1 MPSWTTR
8 FDGATALDTTPQGN
22 VLTNAATGEEIAL
35 AMQRLHLSGRA
46 SPAGALL
53 RVTHA
58 FKAEGEN
65 PMEALYTFMLP
76 RAGTLR
82 RFIVKGEDFEME
94 STLSPRQEAREEY
107 EEGVSEGHLSVLA
120 ETYNDGMVTLSVG
133 QVRPGE
139 MVTVMLDIVQGV
151 DVEDEKFRL
160 RFPFTL
166 APSYHAKGNATA
178 TEAGGKMELPSDI
191 FGDLILPEWKNVPDG
206 LHQVSFKIRVETGG
220 VLDSVASPSHRVL
233 VRPLKDGAAEIELAG
248 SADVPNRDLVVD
260 VKTQEATPTMF
271 ADEEL
276 VSKTT
281 DKDDPAIP
289 EKAPRWTLALP
300 SSLVPKAKDEPRRV
314 CFVVDRSGS
323 MGGVTM
329 ERAKLACEA
338 CISALQPQD
347 YFGLVAFDS
356 SIEKFDKKM
365 GKATDANRKQARK
378 WLAGIDAR
386 GGTHLAEGLGA
397 GVDVLGGPGGDIFLI
412 TDGAVYQT
420 GPIVE
425 QVAAAGTR
433 VHVMGI
439 GAASQDR
446 FLEALGRR
454 SGGVSKMVGVNEDV
468 ATTALD
474 MFNAVRQPVQTDVE
488 ATVKLKGGKKK
499 QEHTVGT
506 IWDGRTILITD
517 DGSKGKLLP
526 VQVTL
531 KWDGGKKVIKPALGH
546 ETPNGLVALLWAG
559 RQIEDLE
566 SSLDMCGQDG
576 PAKSAIER
584 DLKEI
589 STAYSLASR
598 VMSLCAVV
606 KRLGDQA
613 GEQPEQKIV
622 AVGTPEN
629 MQAAGVF
636 GQPTLGM
643 RSLNICA
650 SAGGGGFTSMP
661 GVYTNQVVGASMSG
675 RRSAKRKKGARV
687 RRALMHDSLDSP
699 VFGSS
704 SGGSTTKGITP
715 ISENVTLC
723 CNDSGPSASDGS
735 DMVQDAC
742 FFLDSNNPCG
752 EIVDSLSEEMCNL
765 TIPPGADLVTVLA
778 NLRDDGGLDADDT
791 ETRITLT
798 ALLAIEVLKVSIEKD
813 TSAYDMHLTRMVA
826 FLEAHKDAEN
836 EDILAGVITLIEN
849 RQIKP
854 YMMTHDYLVKAT
866 SIVAGNTP
874 ADEGWQMVISVGTS
888 R

>member
-1 MPSWTTR
+1 MPSWMTSTV
-8 FDGATALDTTPQGN
+8 ALDTTPVGN

-58 FKAEGEN
+58 FKCEGDA

-82 RFIVKGEDFEME
+82 RFIVKGEDFEVE
-94 STLSPRQEAREEY
+94 SSLSAREEARKEY
-107 EEGVSEGHLSVLA
+107 EEGVSNGHLSVLA

-139 MVTVMLDIVQGV
+139 LVTVMLDLVQGV
-151 DVEDEKFRL
+151 EVEDEKFRL

-220 VLDSVASPSHRVL
+220 DLDSVASPSHRVL
-233 VRPLKDGAAEIELAG
+233 VRPLGDGAAEIELAG

-260 VKTQEATPTMF
+260 VKTKEAVPTMF
-271 ADEEL
+271 ADAEL

-281 DKDDPAIP
+281 EKDDPAIP
-289 EKAPRWTLALP
+289 DKAPRWTLALP

-338 CISALQPQD
+338 CISALQPTD
-347 YFGLVAFDS
+347 YFGLVAFDTS
-356 SIEKFDKKM
+356 LEKFDKKM
-365 GKATDANRKQARK
+365 GQATDTNRRQASK
-378 WLAGIDAR
+378 WLAKIDAR
-386 GGTHLAEGLGA
+386 GGTEMAMGLGA

-412 TDGAVYQT
+412 TDGAIYQT
-420 GPIVE
+420 GPLVE

-433 VHVMGI
+433 VHVLGI
-439 GAASQDR
+439 GTASQDR

-454 SGGVSKMVGVNEDV
+454 SGGVSKMISPNEDV

-474 MFNAVRQPVQTDVE
+474 MFNAVRQPVQTDVK
-488 ATVKLKGGKKK
+488 AVVKLKGGKKT
-499 QEHTVGT
+499 QEHEVGT
-506 IWDGRTILITD
+506 IWSGRTILITD

-531 KWDGGKKVIKPALGH
+531 KWDGGKVTVKPALGH

-566 SSLDMCGQDG
+566 SSLDMCQQG

-584 DLKEI
+584 DLKAI
-589 STAYSLASR
+589 STAYGLASR

-636 GQPTLGM
+636 GTRSKGVM
-643 RSLNICA
+643 RGISVNFCA
-650 SAGGGGFTSMP
+650 SGQSLGLGGLS
-661 GVYTNQVVGASMSG
+661 NA
-675 RRSAKRKKGARV
+675 
-687 RRALMHDSLDSP
+687 
-699 VFGSS
+699 VFGSAAM
-704 SGGSTTKGITP
+704 GGSPRRSSRRAKLSLQSRDIPMNDNITP
-715 ISENVTLC
+715 ICEDSFTLC
-723 CNDSGPSASDGS
+723 CNDSDGSSELGFDAPDMERTQDSCFFVGASDENS
-735 DMVQDAC
+735 
-742 FFLDSNNPCG
+742 CG
-752 EIVDSLSEEMCNL
+752 DVFTTDTLS
-765 TIPPGADLVTVLA
+765 IPPGADLITILA
-778 NLRDDGGLDADDT
+778 GLRDDGGLEGAD
-791 ETRITLT
+791 TRTRVTVT
-798 ALLAIEVLKVSIEKD
+798 ALVAIEVLKTALDKD
-813 TSAYDMHLTRMVA
+813 TSAYDMHLARMIA
-826 FLEAHKDAEN
+826 FLEASIDDDET
-836 EDILAGVITLIEN
+836 EEVIKGLVALLKA

-854 YMMTHDYLVKAT
+854 YMMTHDYIVKAT
-866 SIVAGNTP
+866 SIVAGN
-874 ADEGWQMVISVGTS
+874 AEVESGWQMVAAVGTS